1 MATLLKDADKV
12 ILGDGG
18 FIEHASVRFEG
29 KSITAVGRDLSS
41 EGAEIVDCRGKIIMP
56 GLIDVHVHIAM
67 WAGEVD
73 WGNILDIPDE
83 YLALRASTYLA
94 WWIQNGFTTI
104 FEPLA
109 RRDLPFEMRRALRDG
124 VVCGPRLLVSGP
136 AIVGTG
142 ARGMFFG
149 PREVTGGD
157 EARRAV
163 REQISIYRNADI
175 VKIMATSELL
185 TGHVESRVQLT
196 AEEITAMVDEA
207 HKAGVPVHCHAYGG
221 PGVTLAVENGVD
233 LIIHGAPIGWEF
245 EPNLNED
252 VWQVQRRID
261 GGLYAD
267 TSYMGTYEKMAKKGV
282 FWAPTLSYYYKIY
295 YEHWDEFKRKINPF
309 IVGRAKLVGESLERN
324 FRLAHEAGVPIVL
337 GSDTGM
343 PFTYHGDSA
352 WELGLFVRYGMSEA
366 EAIQAA
372 TGRAAKALWIDDRT
386 GTIVAG
392 KRADVL
398 VLGSDPLADISALT
412 KPGTIEKVYL
422 EGRLAAENNRAV
434 PVSRGTMMHQLEK
447 LETLDELLTH
457 RSPYDSGALG
467 KRIVMSTRA

>member
-1 MATLLKDADKV
+1 MPTVLKDASKV
-12 ILGDGG
+12 IIGNGQ
-18 FIEHASVRFEG
+18 FIENSSVRFEG
-29 KSITAVGRDLSS
+29 NSITAVGRDLST
-41 EGAEIVDCRGKIIMP
+41 EGAEVIDCRGKVIMP

-83 YLALRASTYLA
+83 YLAMRATTYLS
-94 WWIQNGFTTI
+94 WWLQNGFTTI

-124 VVCGPRLLVSGP
+124 IIPGPRLLVSGP

-149 PREVTGGD
+149 PREITGAD

-163 REQISIYRNADI
+163 REQISIYRSADI
-175 VKIMATSELL
+175 VKIMATSEML

-196 AEEITAMVDEA
+196 AEEIRAMVDEA
-207 HKAGVPVHCHAYGG
+207 HKAGAPVHCHAYGG

-245 EPNLNED
+245 DPNLNSGD
-252 VWQVQRRID
+252 WQTHRRID
-261 GGLYAD
+261 GGRFANTD
-267 TSYMGTYEKMAKKGV
+267 YMGTYDLMAKKGV
-282 FWAPTLSYYYKIY
+282 FWAPTLSYFYKIY
-295 YEHWDEFKRKINPF
+295 YEHWEEFQRKINPF
-309 IVGRAKLVGESLERN
+309 VVGRAQLVGESIERN

-343 PFTYHGDSA
+343 PFAYHGDSA
-352 WELGLFVRYGMSEA
+352 WELGLFVRYGMSEG
-366 EAIQAA
+366 EAIEAA

-386 GTIVAG
+386 GTIEAK
-392 KRADVL
+392 KRADIL
-398 VLGSDPLADISALT
+398 VLGADPLADITVLT
-412 KPGTIEKVYL
+412 KPGVIEKVFF
-422 EGRLAAENNRAV
+422 EGRLAAENNRVV
-434 PVSRGTMMHQLEK
+434 PVARKTMMNQLEK

-457 RSPYDSGALG
+457 RSPYDTGALG
-467 KRIVMSTRA
+467 KRIVTSTRA